1 LTVRVDAQRKE
12 IGRRLKAYRLGSGLT
27 AEEIARRLHISR
39 AALYRLEAGEIV
51 KLETLDA
58 LAQVL
63 DTSLASL
70 LGVGVEYYSKAGAYF
85 ERMRQLEGEAERIIA
100 HFNPV
105 SFLVTS
111 ADYLRHLRQ
120 MLVEAL
126 PPVEQADPAA
136 LAEIDTVMAILAER
150 KTAPRQPKII
160 SLISVP
166 EIERFLEL
174 GLIGRFDLLPL
185 EWRRRRAAARREVEH
200 IIGMFASATSAV
212 ELGLID
218 ETMPNVT
225 FQLFQKRDEMVLALS
240 PFRLGEQPNLRHGVA
255 TVTEAPEAVAL
266 YRRLAADLWRGAL
279 RGPRAVARLNEVVA
293 RSGGG
298 DEALSARRLTL
309 EAARPRKSR
318 A

>member
-1 LTVRVDAQRKE
+1 MRVDSKRKE
-12 IGRRLKAYRLGSGLT
+12 IGRRLRAYRLGSCLT
-27 AEEIARRLHISR
+27 AEEIARRLRISR

-63 DTSLASL
+63 DTSLGSL
-70 LGVGVEYYSKAGAYF
+70 LGVGAEYYSKAGAYF
-85 ERMRQLEGEAERIIA
+85 ERMRQLEEQAERIIA

-111 ADYLRHLRQ
+111 ADYLHHLRQ

-126 PPVEQADPAA
+126 PPGERDDPAA
-136 LAEIDTVMAILAER
+136 RAEIDSVIAILAER
-150 KTAPRQPKII
+150 KIAPRRPKIQN
-160 SLISVP
+160 LISVP

-185 EWRRRRAAARREVEH
+185 EWRRRREAARREVEH
-200 IIGMFASATSAV
+200 IIGMFAAAKPGI

-225 FQLFQKRDEMVLALS
+225 FQLFQKRNEVVLALS

-255 TVTEAPEAVAL
+255 TVTAAPEAVAL
-266 YRRLAADLWRGAL
+266 YRKLAADLWEDAL
-279 RGPRAVARLNEVVA
+279 KGPRAVARLQAVVA
-293 RSGGG
+293 RSAGN
-298 DEALSARRLTL
+298 DARLPERRLTL
-309 EAARPRKSR
+309 EAARFTKSR

>member
-1 LTVRVDAQRKE
+1 MRVDSKRKD
-12 IGRRLKAYRLGSGLT
+12 IGRRLRAYRLGSCLT
-27 AEEIARRLHISR
+27 AEEIARRLRISR

-63 DTSLASL
+63 DTSLGSL
-70 LGVGVEYYSKAGAYF
+70 LGVGAEYYSKAGAYF
-85 ERMRQLEGEAERIIA
+85 ERMRQLEEQAEQIIA

-111 ADYLRHLRQ
+111 VDYLRHLHQ

-126 PPVEQADPAA
+126 PPGERDDPSAR
-136 LAEIDTVMAILAER
+136 AEIDSVIAILAER
-150 KTAPRQPKII
+150 KTAPRRPKIQN
-160 SLISVP
+160 LISVP

-185 EWRRRRAAARREVEH
+185 EWHRRRAAARREVEH
-200 IIGMFASATSAV
+200 IIGMFAAAKPGI

-225 FQLFQKRDEMVLALS
+225 FQLFQKRNEVVLALS

-255 TVTEAPEAVAL
+255 TVTAAPEAVAL
-266 YRRLAADLWRGAL
+266 YRKLAADLWDDAL
-279 RGPRAVARLNEVVA
+279 KGPRAVARLQAVVGRSAGNDA
-293 RSGGG
+293 RLP
-298 DEALSARRLTL
+298 ERRLTP
-309 EAARPRKSR
+309 EAARFTKSR

>member
-1 LTVRVDAQRKE
+1 MRVDAQRKE
-12 IGRRLKAYRLGSGLT
+12 IGRRLRAYRLGSRLT
-27 AEEIARRLHISR
+27 AEEIARRLRISR

-63 DTSLASL
+63 DTSLVSL

-85 ERMRQLEGEAERIIA
+85 ERVRQLEGEAERIVA

-111 ADYLRHLRQ
+111 ADYLGHLRQ

-126 PPVEQADPAA
+126 PPAERDDSAA
-136 LAEIDTVMAILAER
+136 LTEIDKVMAILAER
-150 KTAPRQPKII
+150 KTAPHRPKIQ

-174 GLIGRFDLLPL
+174 GLIGRFDLPPL
-185 EWRRRRAAARREVEH
+185 EWRCRRAAARREVEH
-200 IIGMFASATSAV
+200 IIAMFAAAQPGI

-225 FQLFQKRDEMVLALS
+225 FQLFQKRNETVLALS
-240 PFRLGEQPNLRHGVA
+240 PFRLGEQPNLWHGVA
-255 TVTEAPEAVAL
+255 TVTAAPEAVAL
-266 YRRLAADLWRGAL
+266 YRKLASDLWDGAL
-279 RGPRAVARLNEVVA
+279 KGRRAVSRLNEVVA
-293 RSGGG
+293 RSASS
-298 DEALSARRLTL
+298 EPATARSLTP
-309 EAARPRKSR
+309 EAARLRKSR